1 MLFLKIIAVLFG
13 DLEIDPIAFDAMQGK
28 MELGTWTK

>member
-1 MLFLKIIAVLFG
+1 MLFLKIIAILFE
-13 DLEIDPIAFDAMQGK
+13 DLKIDPIAFDAMQGK